1 LKENIETKIQHIFKR
16 INVLLKSKRIP
27 DLHRGISTDTTIS
40 VDSIMSND
48 EESSNNNEE
57 RSNNNEERSTNNE
70 VNINNIEIMEDFRD
84 ETVDTVSIDIDNE
97 IQYKSDE
104 DDEFDPIE
112 NILNEDS
119 SGLRKLYYVIF
130 KDGGYGWL
138 DENQISDILLSNWN
152 NKK

>member
-48 EESSNNNEE
+48 EESSNNEE

>member
-1 LKENIETKIQHIFKR
+1 M
-16 INVLLKSKRIP
+16 LLKSKRLP

-40 VDSIMSND
+40 VDTSLLSNE
-48 EESSNNNEE
+48 EESSNNNEDIINNE
-57 RSNNNEERSTNNE
+57 EQRSNNNQEIINNE
-70 VNINNIEIMEDFRD
+70 ENINNIDINDDFRV
-84 ETVDTVSIDIDNE
+84 ETLDTVSIDIDNE

-104 DDEFDPIE
+104 DDEFDQIE

-138 DENQISDILLSNWN
+138 DENQISDILLSYWN